1 MKMLEGQVHKKQN
14 LVVLFI
20 VEVPDIVINDIHLIQ
35 LNPIRILIIEID
47 IDQIINQNQNIV
59 DHIHVHLKVKMN
71 EDENLNNMKKLMKQ
85 IIVVIGDIHQLVQ
98 VIVQQLVV
106 RVEIENDEFRSKNMN
121 QNQQVQ
127 LLCITFH

>member
-1 MKMLEGQVHKKQN
+1 
-14 LVVLFI
+14 

-59 DHIHVHLKVKMN
+59 DHIHVHLQVKMN
-71 EDENLNNMKKLMKQ
+71 EDENVNNMKKLMKQ

-106 RVEIENDEFRSKNMN
+106 RVEIENDEFR
-121 QNQQVQ
+121 
-127 LLCITFH
+127 